1 MFVTFSLPVA
11 NSLRNRRPQMM
22 RPTGTHSSYLV
33 LRGQTLDLEC
43 IVQGVWVCCECVCV
57 SVFYVEKA
65 NALILTTFFS
75 HLLRP
80 TPSIQWVRKDGVL
93 SESRTSKENFN
104 RLLHFNSISE
114 RDDGEYQCTANNSQG
129 TITHTYTISVEG
141 MALSGFAFI
150 LHLCQDPAVAR

>member
-1 MFVTFSLPVA
+1 MSGILHTHIFFVTFSLPIA

-43 IVQGVWVCCECVCV
+43 IVQGLWVCKYELLLWWKGAT
-57 SVFYVEKA
+57 F
-65 NALILTTFFS
+65 ILTTPFS
-75 HLLRP
+75 HLFRP

-93 SESRTSKENFN
+93 SESRTSRENFD
-104 RLLHFNSISE
+104 RLLHFSSISE

-129 TITHTYTISVEG
+129 TVTHTYTISVEG
-141 MALSGFAFI
+141 VALSGF
-150 LHLCQDPAVAR
+150 